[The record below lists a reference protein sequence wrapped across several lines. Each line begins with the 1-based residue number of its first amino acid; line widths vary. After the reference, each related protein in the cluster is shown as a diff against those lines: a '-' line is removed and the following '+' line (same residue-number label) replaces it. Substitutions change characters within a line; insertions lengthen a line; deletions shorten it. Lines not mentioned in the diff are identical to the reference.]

1 MADGVLL
8 RGGYR
13 SRVERVGDTVRR
25 TQGDRAEYVHELLG
39 FLEDRG
45 WSGAP
50 RYLGVDDAG
59 REILS
64 YIDGHV
70 AWDSAGQ
77 PAGVWSHAALAQ
89 GAALLRELHDLTAG
103 TPLAG
108 DAETVCH
115 NDLSPRNTVY
125 RDGGDGLRPV
135 AFIDWDLAAPGRRLD
150 DVAHMCW
157 QYTGLGQAQISAIEA
172 GALLR
177 ELHDLTE
184 GTPLAG
190 DAEVVCHNDL
200 SPRNTVYQDNGDGL
214 RPVAFID
221 WDLAAPGR
229 RLDDLA
235 QMCWQYTGLGQSP
248 VSAIEAGALLRVVCD
263 GYGLRDRGGVIEA
276 ILWWQDRCWRGMREL
291 ADDGDPAMVEL
302 RERGVIDGVH
312 AAHAWV
318 AEHRGVLEDAL
329 R

>member
-25 TQGDRAEYVHELLG
+25 TQGVRAEFVHELLG
-39 FLEDRG
+39 HLESRG

-59 REILS
+59 REILA
-64 YIDGHV
+64 YIEGHV
-70 AWDSAGQ
+70 AWDTEGR
-77 PAGVWSHAALAQ
+77 PAGVWAHASLAQ

-108 DAETVCH
+108 DAE
-115 NDLSPRNTVY
+115 
-125 RDGGDGLRPV
+125 
-135 AFIDWDLAAPGRRLD
+135 
-150 DVAHMCW
+150 
-157 QYTGLGQAQISAIEA
+157 
-172 GALLR
+172 
-177 ELHDLTE
+177 
-184 GTPLAG
+184 
-190 DAEVVCHNDL
+190 VVCHNDL
-200 SPRNTVYQDNGDGL
+200 SPRNTVYLDNGEGL

-221 WDLAAPGR
+221 WDMAAPGR
-229 RLDDLA
+229 RLDDVA
-235 QMCWQYTGLGQSP
+235 RMCWQYTGLGQSP
-248 VSAIEAGALLRVVCD
+248 VTAIEAGELLRVICD
-263 GYGLRDRGGVIEA
+263 GYGLRDRGGVVEA

-291 ADDGDPAMVEL
+291 ADDGDPAMVGL

-318 AEHRGVLEDAL
+318 AERRGVLEDAL

>member
-39 FLEDRG
+39 FLESRG
-45 WSGAP
+45 WPGAP
-50 RYLGVDDAG
+50 RFLGVDDAG

-64 YIDGHV
+64 YIEGHV
-70 AWDSAGQ
+70 AWDATGQ
-77 PAGVWSHAALAQ
+77 PADVWTHASLAQ
-89 GAALLRELHDLTAG
+89 GAALLRELHDLTA
-103 TPLAG
+103 
-108 DAETVCH
+108 
-115 NDLSPRNTVY
+115 
-125 RDGGDGLRPV
+125 
-135 AFIDWDLAAPGRRLD
+135 
-150 DVAHMCW
+150 
-157 QYTGLGQAQISAIEA
+157 
-172 GALLR
+172 
-177 ELHDLTE
+177 

-221 WDLAAPGR
+221 WDQAAPGR

-235 QMCWQYTGLGQSP
+235 HMCWQYTGLGQSQ
-248 VSAIEAGALLRVVCD
+248 VSAIEAGGLLRVICD
-263 GYGLRDRGGVIEA
+263 GYGLRDRGGVVEA

-291 ADDGDPAMVEL
+291 AHDGDPAMVEL
-302 RERGVIDGVH
+302 RRRGVIDGVH
-312 AAHAWV
+312 AAHGWV

>member
-8 RGGYR
+8 RGGHR
-13 SRVERVGDTVRR
+13 NRVERVGDTVRR

-39 FLEDRG
+39 YLESRG

-50 RYLGVDDAG
+50 RYVGVDDAG

-64 YIDGHV
+64 YVDGHV
-70 AWDSAGQ
+70 AWDTAAQ
-77 PAGVWSHAALAQ
+77 PADVWAHASLAQ
-89 GAALLRELHDLTAG
+89 GAALLRELHDLTVG

-108 DAETVCH
+108 D
-115 NDLSPRNTVY
+115 
-125 RDGGDGLRPV
+125 G
-135 AFIDWDLAAPGRRLD
+135 
-150 DVAHMCW
+150 
-157 QYTGLGQAQISAIEA
+157 
-172 GALLR
+172 
-177 ELHDLTE
+177 
-184 GTPLAG
+184 
-190 DAEVVCHNDL
+190 EVVCHNDL

-229 RLDDLA
+229 RLDDVA
-235 QMCWQYTGLGQSP
+235 HMCWQYTGLGQSP
-248 VSAIEAGALLRVVCD
+248 VSAIEAGALLRVICD
-263 GYGLRDRGGVIEA
+263 GYGLRDRGGVVEA

-291 ADDGDPAMVEL
+291 ADDGDAAMVEL
-302 RERGVIDGVH
+302 RGQGVIDGVH

>member
-13 SRVERVGDTVRR
+13 NRVERVGDTVRR

-39 FLEDRG
+39 YLEGRG
-45 WSGAP
+45 WTGAP
-50 RYLGVDDAG
+50 RFLRVDDAG

-70 AWDSAGQ
+70 AWDADGQ
-77 PAGVWSHAALAQ
+77 PADVWAHASLAQ

-103 TPLAG
+103 TPLAAG
-108 DAETVCH
+108 AEVVCH

-125 RDGGDGLRPV
+125 QDSGDGLRPV

-157 QYTGLGQAQISAIEA
+157 QYTGLGQ
-172 GALLR
+172 
-177 ELHDLTE
+177 T
-184 GTPLAG
+184 
-190 DAEVVCHNDL
+190 
-200 SPRNTVYQDNGDGL
+200 
-214 RPVAFID
+214 
-221 WDLAAPGR
+221 
-229 RLDDLA
+229 
-235 QMCWQYTGLGQSP
+235 P
-248 VSAIEAGALLRVVCD
+248 VSAIEAGALLRVICD
-263 GYGLRDRGGVIEA
+263 GYGLRDRAGVIEA
-276 ILWWQDRCWRGMREL
+276 ILWWQDRCWRGMCEM
-291 ADDGDPAMVEL
+291 ADAGDPRMVEL
-302 RERGVIDGVH
+302 REQGVIDGVH